1 MNNINPREIEMIKRE
16 LTPKCETHISAD
28 FSKRVLAQASMRQR
42 PRRNIRL
49 WHWLSASGIAACVA
63 LTLIFNPGKLSASTL
78 LQDAISYLSDIRSM
92 VMEVEIRTSP
102 TENFKLI
109 TPDSAFVNHQI
120 SVVYGDKMAWS
131 VNKQGR
137 MATGE
142 GEIAY
147 TWIPDYHIGWKTDK
161 GKEKCLYFISTLLE
175 PNHILQQELELS
187 QKQDGDEYLVKTVG
201 DEIFLT
207 VHAYRHYNYTNG
219 YLLNT
224 SLEDAEHIR
233 HYVFDKATKQLKQLS
248 VSIISDGKETE
259 VLRTKRIDYS
269 VALGMDEVVDIP
281 KDIDFIDD
289 DSPSTKRKYIYS
301 DLSAKEVAEKML
313 NAFEHWDEEVLDEL
327 MPASVAEFY
336 RSLFEGSKLLSIG
349 NPFTSGSL
357 PYEYVP
363 YVLQLRDSITV
374 QHNLSLS
381 KDGQGEWI
389 FCGGL

>member
-1 MNNINPREIEMIKRE
+1 
-16 LTPKCETHISAD
+16 
-28 FSKRVLAQASMRQR
+28 
-42 PRRNIRL
+42 
-49 WHWLSASGIAACVA
+49 
-63 LTLIFNPGKLSASTL
+63 
-78 LQDAISYLSDIRSM
+78 
-92 VMEVEIRTSP
+92 
-102 TENFKLI
+102 
-109 TPDSAFVNHQI
+109 
-120 SVVYGDKMAWS
+120 
-131 VNKQGR
+131 
-137 MATGE
+137 
-142 GEIAY
+142 
-147 TWIPDYHIGWKTDK
+147 
-161 GKEKCLYFISTLLE
+161 
-175 PNHILQQELELS
+175 
-187 QKQDGDEYLVKTVG
+187 
-201 DEIFLT
+201 
-207 VHAYRHYNYTNG
+207 
-219 YLLNT
+219 LNT